1 MVRHRRVRLTL
12 KPLLET
18 RNDMIVSRIMVALCV
33 LVLSL
38 APTLSC
44 AETRI
49 ESDIGY
55 RKDIM
60 MAMDWNLVRIAQ
72 AVRHQIPYNRDRL
85 IAEGQALQSLSTLPW
100 VAFVPGSDHGATK
113 AKPEIWRQ
121 AAQFQAHIR
130 KFEQVAVQLEKST
143 SQGNLSGV
151 AQPLT
156 EVAQGCRSCHHRFM
170 K

>member
-1 MVRHRRVRLTL
+1 ML
-12 KPLLET
+12 
-18 RNDMIVSRIMVALCV
+18 DSRKIIALCA
-33 LVLSL
+33 LALSL
-38 APTLSC
+38 APTLSS

-72 AVRHQIPYNRDRL
+72 AVRHQIPYNRDRVL
-85 IAEGQALQSLSTLPW
+85 AEGRAIRTLSTLSW
-100 VAFVPGSDHGATK
+100 VAFVPGSDHGPTK
-113 AKPEIWRQ
+113 AEPKIWQQ
-121 AAQFQAHIR
+121 AVQFQAHIR

-143 SQGNLSGV
+143 AQGNLSGI

-156 EVAQGCRSCHHRFM
+156 DVAQSCRSCHHRFM
-170 K
+170 R